1 MNKKHISTVLLGSI
15 LAGSLV
21 VAPLGDSVY
30 AADTSIQVR
39 GAYGVVPSDVAPYI
53 QNGVTMVPINVVSKL
68 GSDNTYVS
76 WNNTS
81 KTVTITAA
89 GAKTLLQ
96 LDQKY
101 ALQNGAR
108 IELAQPATLKEG
120 VVMVPL
126 RFVGESIGVKVNWDA
141 ANRIVYIGEASSSPA
156 DPAETSADSA
166 LQILSKQRAKVIYDL
181 PRTELPTE
189 LPTVGMQTV
198 THYFP
203 AGQANVFFEAMP
215 DRISYY
221 EVKNNKA
228 KQIWSANYS
237 GESSTG
243 SKGLPFVPSQIT
255 KEIGKR
261 PSITTTV
268 AYYRYSASIS
278 DLRYGLIDT
287 AGNDTE
293 LSHTD
298 PAQTKERFP
307 VDQKELA
314 RVQ

>member
-1 MNKKHISTVLLGSI
+1 MQNKYISTVVLGAMI
-15 LAGSLV
+15 AGTLITS
-21 VAPLGDSVY
+21 PWDHPTY
-30 AADTSIQVR
+30 AAETTIQIK
-39 GAYGVVPSDVAPYI
+39 GEHGTIPSDVAPYI
-53 QNGVTMVPINVVSKL
+53 LNGVTMVPINIVSKL
-68 GSDNTYVS
+68 GSNHTYVS

-81 KTVTITAA
+81 KTVSITAP
-89 GAKTLLQ
+89 GQKITLQ
-96 LDQKY
+96 LHQNY
-101 ALQNGAR
+101 AMQNGTR
-108 IELAQPATLKEG
+108 IELAQPVTLKDG
-120 VVMVPL
+120 IVMVPL
-126 RFVGESIGVKVNWDA
+126 RFVGESIGEKVTWDA
-141 ANRIVYIGEASSSPA
+141 VNRIIYIGEAISSPV

-203 AGQANVFFEAMP
+203 VGQANVFFEAMP

-228 KQIWSANYS
+228 KELWSANYS
-237 GESSTG
+237 GESSAG
-243 SKGLPFVPSQIT
+243 SKGLSFVPSQIT

-268 AYYRYSASIS
+268 AYYQYSASVS

-287 AGNDTE
+287 EGNDTE

-314 RVQ
+314 KVQ

>member
-1 MNKKHISTVLLGSI
+1 MNKKHIPTVVLGSI
-15 LAGSLV
+15 LAGSLI

-30 AADTSIQVR
+30 AADTSIQIKGV
-39 GAYGVVPSDVAPYI
+39 YGIIPSDVAPYI
-53 QNGVTMVPINVVSKL
+53 RNGVTMVPINVVSKL

-81 KTVTITAA
+81 KTVTINAA
-89 GAKTLLQ
+89 GTKTLLQ

-101 ALQNGAR
+101 ALQNGVR

-126 RFVGESIGVKVNWDA
+126 RFVGESIGAKVNWDA
-141 ANRIVYIGEASSSPA
+141 ANRIVYIGEASSSKNEPS
-156 DPAETSADSA
+156 PTSTASA
-166 LQILSKQRAKVIYDL
+166 IQTLSKQREKTVYDL
-181 PRTELPTE
+181 PRTTLATE

-203 AGQANVFFEAMP
+203 VGQSDVFFEAMP

-228 KQIWSANYS
+228 TEIWSANYNDKPS
-237 GESSTG
+237 ANG
-243 SKGLPFVPSQIT
+243 KDLPFLPYQIT

-261 PSITTTV
+261 PSITATV
-268 AYYRYSASIS
+268 AYYQYSASIS
-278 DLRYGLIDT
+278 DLRYGLIDIK
-287 AGNDTE
+287 GNDTE
-293 LSHTD
+293 LGHTD

-314 RVQ
+314 LVK